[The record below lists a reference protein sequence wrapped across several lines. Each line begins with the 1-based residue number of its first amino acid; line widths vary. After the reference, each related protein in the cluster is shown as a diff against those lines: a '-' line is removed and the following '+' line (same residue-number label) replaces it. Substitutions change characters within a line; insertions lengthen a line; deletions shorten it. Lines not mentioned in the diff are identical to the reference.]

1 MILGKMSTDKYVM
14 IKIISFD
21 EILPIWR
28 DYLWPERHS
37 SIDPNSAMCFLG
49 EYDLVNMQPVP
60 TFFAYVID
68 GEIAGV
74 NSGHM
79 CKDNYYRSR
88 GLYVFPNF
96 RGKSIGTLL
105 LTATIEQAKAE
116 NAVLCWSYP
125 RKSSWKSY
133 LNAGFEL
140 ATEWEISETSDSN
153 AYCKIHL

>member
-1 MILGKMSTDKYVM
+1 MSTDKYVM

-49 EYDLVNMQPVP
+49 EYDLVNMQTVP
-60 TFFAYVID
+60 TFFSYVID

-96 RGKSIGTLL
+96 RGEGIGTLL

-116 NAVLCWSYP
+116 TAVLCWSYP

-140 ATEWEISETSDSN
+140 ASEWEISETSDSN
-153 AYCKIHL
+153 AYCKIDL